1 MRKLAVIAVL
11 ACSVLGYAQN
21 VRYDQDITSISAS
34 SPPFIIANV
43 PPNSPMLSVCNSPAN
58 NGAGAACTNYAQTFD
73 SLGNACPNGA
83 QDTPQPQPSACQATA
98 DSRGSVGFWA
108 PAGTYDYT
116 VCIQNTCL
124 GPYTVTLGGS
134 GGGGGT
140 LTGITTNT
148 GSGLQG
154 GGTSGTLNMSLINT
168 CGLNQSLLWNG
179 TAWICGNAPSIW
191 SSLTPPTSNLLL
203 NLFSGGLAY
212 TSTFVGGTF
221 PAPGGVVM
229 EVTDNSSSSVDKSYD
244 FDIEVPAT
252 SYHHAL
258 NVSVDG
264 FQQLQVC
271 SLGGASHL
279 GVVVIGNAVP
289 CSALSISPV
298 AKTTIMDNSPA
309 HVGLRVY
316 QNNVAATADV
326 MQLNTAATAGLTF
339 NFASWCAAAVS
350 GGDTTCASPLGSIRG
365 DGSILAPNFVSSGGV
380 TLNGVTLAG
389 APSSS
394 GQCPTST
401 SVSAATWQNCGSGG
415 GGGTGAQHQT
425 AFFSNVNVV
434 GGYGPGTPGQL
445 VDSQGASAD
454 PVFATQGV
462 AGGNGGTGVVSANSY
477 AIACDD
483 PTLGVLDRLT
493 TILFTFSGTVS
504 VTLPPPSTSGC
515 GTNFTVVV
523 AASTGTTVNVTSS
536 ATFVTL
542 DGSAVGSTVSLTA
555 GQYATINSPNNTS
568 WLVRKVYGIGPNLII
583 SGNLDGRSPTA
594 ITTGSSASLGGTFSS
609 GYTYNQEATAATT
622 VTYTLPT
629 AAAGKQYCVSNSY
642 NGSAAT
648 TGALTLQTSAAGQ
661 FIIWTDGTL
670 SASGGFGLSSGAG
683 GDAACV
689 EGVDSTHWQMY
700 VVRGTWAKH

>member
-1 MRKLAVIAVL
+1 MRKLAVISVL
-11 ACSVLGYAQN
+11 ACSVLGYGQN

-98 DSRGSVGFWA
+98 DARGSVGFWA

-279 GVVVIGNAVP
+279 GVVVIGNAVS

-326 MQLNTAATAGLTF
+326 MQLNTAAPAGLTF

-365 DGSILAPNFVSSGGV
+365 DGSISAPNFVSSGGI
-380 TLNGVTLAG
+380 TINGVTLAG
-389 APSSS
+389 APTSS

-401 SVSAATWQNCGSGG
+401 SVSAATWQICGSGG
-415 GGGTGAQHQT
+415 GGGTGAKYQS
-425 AFFSNVNVV
+425 AFFANTNAI
-434 GGYGPGTPGQL
+434 GGYGPGIPGQ
-445 VDSQGASAD
+445 VAISEGSVAGPTFASA
-454 PVFATQGV
+454 GV
-462 AGGNGGTGVVSANSY
+462 AGGNSGTGIVSTNSY
-477 AIACDD
+477 TIKCDD
-483 PTLGVLDRLT
+483 PTLGTLDRVT
-493 TILFTFSGTVS
+493 SILFTFSGAVA
-504 VTLPPPSTSGC
+504 VTLPAPSVSGC
-515 GTNFTVVV
+515 GSNFTLKIG
-523 AASTGTTVNVTSS
+523 ASTGTTVNVTSA
-536 ATFVTL
+536 ATLVTL
-542 DGSAVGSTVSLTA
+542 DGVAVGSTLSLTV
-555 GQYATINSPNNTS
+555 GQYASINSPDNT
-568 WLVRKVYGIGPNLII
+568 VYHVWKTFGIGPNLTITGNFQAAAVKAATYQTTTNCASAGTAANPSVVSCSAAP
-583 SGNLDGRSPTA
+583 SGSFSCDPAASTGTCVINTTA
-594 ITTGSSASLGGTFSS
+594 ITANSRIFVQPSSAEGSNIGVTCLTSADTGL
-609 GYTYNQEATAATT
+609 TAPR
-622 VTYTLPT
+622 L
-629 AAAGKQYCVSNSY
+629 AAK
-642 NGSAAT
+642 SAAT
-648 TGALTLQTSAAGQ
+648 SFT
-661 FIIWTDGTL
+661 INMGT
-670 SASGGFGLSSGAG
+670 FT
-683 GDAACV
+683 
-689 EGVDSTHWQMY
+689 THPLCFNFW
-700 VVRGTWAKH
+700 VVN